1 MSATIIEQLIAP
13 RIAKISDSFEV
24 KRVLPYRAK
33 RMIGPF
39 CFLDHM
45 GPHKLQKNDDADV
58 LAHPHIGLSTV
69 TYLFE
74 GSLEHRDSTGAIQTI
89 RPGDV
94 NWMTAGKGVAHSERT
109 IQSEITENSQLHG
122 LQAWVA
128 LPKDL
133 EECEPSFAHHP
144 KKDLPVLNN
153 SNFMLTLIVGKH
165 DNLIS
170 PVLNFSNA
178 YYAELKL
185 NKNSTFVHI
194 FAEDEIAF
202 YLISGSIEIEGQ
214 LFSEPTLIIFKKNST
229 VRIHSHENS
238 HGFFLGGQSMPEG
251 RLIYWNFVA
260 STQDLID
267 RAKTNWETQNFPKVP
282 GETSFVPLPK

>member
-1 MSATIIEQLIAP
+1 MSITTIEQIITP
-13 RIAKISDSFEV
+13 RIAKISDNFTV

-45 GPHKLQKNDDADV
+45 GPHNLQKNDDADV
-58 LAHPHIGLSTV
+58 MVHPHIGLSTV
-69 TYLFE
+69 TYLLE
-74 GSLEHRDSTGAIQTI
+74 GSLEHRDSTGAIQKI

-109 IQSEITENSQLHG
+109 LQSEITESSQLHG

-128 LPKDL
+128 LPKNL
-133 EECEPSFAHHP
+133 EECEPSFTHHSSA
-144 KKDLPVLNN
+144 DLPVLNKN
-153 SNFMLTLIVGKH
+153 NYTLTLIVGMH
-165 DNLIS
+165 DNLTS
-170 PVLNFSNA
+170 PVLNLSKA

-185 NKNSTFVHI
+185 NKSSTFEHS
-194 FAEDEIAF
+194 FDEDEIAF
-202 YLISGSIEIEGQ
+202 YLISGNIEIEGQ
-214 LFSEPTLIIFKKNST
+214 LFSEPTLIVFKKNSAIS
-229 VRIHSHENS
+229 IHAHEKS
-238 HGFFLGGQSMPEG
+238 HGFFMGGQSMPEG

-260 STQDLID
+260 STQDLIE
-267 RAKTNWETQNFPKVP
+267 RAKNNWEAQSFPKVP